1 MRANSDGQLEFE
13 FNKVIPE
20 TRKIETGQDT
30 AFDFMNLFSTNID
43 EEYQHSQNAMA
54 ILGDCI

>member
-30 AFDFMNLFSTNID
+30 AFDFMNLFRQI
-43 EEYQHSQNAMA
+43 
-54 ILGDCI
+54 